1 MEVGGRTW
9 KWEGE
14 LGSGRENL
22 EGRNVCERG
31 RRGLKKR
38 RGEKEDVASKREG
51 RKRSGRVR

>member
-1 MEVGGRTW
+1 MGGRTG

-14 LGSGRENL
+14 LESGSENL

-31 RRGLKKR
+31 RRVLKKR
-38 RGEKEDVASKREG
+38 RGEKEDVASRREG